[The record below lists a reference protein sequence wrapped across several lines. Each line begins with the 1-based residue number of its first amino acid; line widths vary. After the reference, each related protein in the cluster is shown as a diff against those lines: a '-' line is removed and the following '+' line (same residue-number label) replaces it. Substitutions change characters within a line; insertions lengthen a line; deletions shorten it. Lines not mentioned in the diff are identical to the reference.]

1 MGTWNVSD
9 KAAALLQDAL
19 VWDNTMHFS
28 IPCGMLPRHGQSMRR
43 LSAPAVLSH

>member
-1 MGTWNVSD
+1 MDTWNVSD

-28 IPCGMLPRHGQSMRR
+28 SLAARCPGTSSRCG
-43 LSAPAVLSH
+43 A